1 MIRKN
6 QKKVRELEQKYGGQT
21 MKKSTSIRFG
31 VGVVSLALLLTACGG
46 GSEDGA
52 SAGTK
57 GGTLTFLTE
66 AEQILHLDPQ
76 RNYTGEDLAF
86 ASGYLNRTLTQ
97 YTLSADNNEASQ
109 LVADLATDTG
119 TTPDGG
125 KTWEFTIKDG
135 VKWEDGQ
142 AVTCEDVK
150 YGVSRTFATD
160 IITDGPT
167 YAISMLD
174 IPKDAEGNSVYKGPY
189 VEDAAGQAAYDAA
202 VSCEGSKITFK
213 LASPAADFNYTV
225 TLSAFAPVRKD
236 ADTGENY
243 DDKVLSNGPYKIE
256 SYVKKDKLV
265 LVRNEN
271 WDPATDSFRAALPDR
286 IEYIFSVPGA
296 VITERLMA
304 DSGNDQFAIS
314 PDSVDPAKLAVVF
327 SDAKYEKRRFNE
339 LDPYVRF
346 FFINTTKVPNEKHR
360 QAILAAVNRE
370 ELRKI
375 AGGDY
380 AGEYADGAIKPN
392 IGIDY
397 APTGVWDGLL
407 GEAIPA
413 TGNPELAKKLIEE
426 SGEAFPN
433 PLVIDYPKTE
443 VNDKAVAS
451 IIASLEAVG
460 ITATPNGLEPGGY
473 YGVVFQE
480 DLQGGLTSGGWAPD
494 WTNASTVIP
503 ELFTPSGGFALAR
516 YDDAAW
522 NERVAAAK
530 AMTDRAAQAKEW
542 QALNTEA
549 MKKALIL
556 PTRFGLEQRIHGSKV
571 TGAYIWGPYG
581 SWPYA
586 SLGVEAAN

>member
-1 MIRKN
+1 
-6 QKKVRELEQKYGGQT
+6 
-21 MKKSTSIRFG
+21 MKKSTSIRLG
-31 VGVVSLALLLTACGG
+31 VGVVSLALALSACGG
-46 GSEDGA
+46 KSDGA

-57 GGTLTFLTE
+57 GGTLVFLTE
-66 AEQILHLDPQ
+66 AEQFAHLDPQ

-97 YTLSADNNEASQ
+97 YTLSPDNTEASK

-174 IPKDAEGNSVYKGPY
+174 IAKDADGNSIYKGPY
-189 VEDAAGQAAYDAA
+189 VDDATGQAAYDAA
-202 VSCEGSKITFK
+202 VVCEGSKITFH
-213 LASPAADFNYTV
+213 LNAPIADFNYTV
-225 TLSAFAPVRKD
+225 TLSSFAPVRKD
-236 ADTGENY
+236 ADTGEKY

-256 SYVKKDKLV
+256 SYVKKDKMV

-271 WDPATDSFRAALPDR
+271 WDPATDSFRTALPDR
-286 IEYIFSVPGA
+286 IEYNFAVPSA

-304 DSGNDQFAIS
+304 DAGADANAIS
-314 PDSVDPAKLAVVF
+314 PDSVDPAKLASIF
-327 SDAKYEKRRFNE
+327 SDAKYEKRRWNE

-346 FFINTTKVPNEKHR
+346 YFINTKKVPNEKHR

-392 IGIDY
+392 IGMDY
-397 APTGVWDGLL
+397 APTGLWDSLL
-407 GEAIPA
+407 GDKIPA
-413 TGNPELAKKLIEE
+413 TGNVELAKKLIAD

-451 IIASLEAVG
+451 LVASLAAAG

-473 YGVVFQE
+473 YPIVM
-480 DLQGGLTSGGWAPD
+480 DPAKQGGMTAAGWAPD
-494 WTNASTVIP
+494 WVNASTVIP
-503 ELFTPSGGFALAR
+503 ELFTPTGGFALSQ

-522 NERVAAAK
+522 VTRVAAAK

-549 MKKALIL
+549 VRLGLIL
-556 PTRFGLEQRIHGSKV
+556 PTRFGLEQRIAGSKV
-571 TGAYIWGPYG
+571 TGGYIWGPYG

-586 SLGVEAAN
+586 VLGVSSK

>member
-1 MIRKN
+1 
-6 QKKVRELEQKYGGQT
+6 

-31 VGVVSLALLLTACGG
+31 VGVVSLALVLTACGG
-46 GSEDGA
+46 SKSDGA

-66 AEQILHLDPQ
+66 AEQFAHLDPQ

-97 YTLSADNNEASQ
+97 YTLSADNNEASK

-119 TTPDGG
+119 STPDGG

-167 YAISMLD
+167 YAITLLD
-174 IPKDAEGNSVYKGPY
+174 IAKDADGNSIYKGPY
-189 VEDAAGQAAYDAA
+189 VDDATGQAAYDAA
-202 VSCEGSKITFK
+202 VVCEGSKITFH
-213 LASPAADFNYTV
+213 LAAPAADFNYTV
-225 TLSAFAPVRKD
+225 TLSSFAPVRKD
-236 ADTGENY
+236 ADTGEKY

-271 WDPATDSFRAALPDR
+271 WDPATDSFRKALPDR
-286 IEYIFSVPGA
+286 IEYDFSVPSA

-304 DSGNDQFAIS
+304 DAGNDVYAIS
-314 PDSVDPAKLAVVF
+314 PDSVDPAKLASIF
-327 SDAKYEKRRFNE
+327 SDAKYEKRRWNE

-346 FFINTTKVPNEKHR
+346 YFINTKKVPNEKHR

-392 IGIDY
+392 IGMDY
-397 APTGVWDGLL
+397 APTGLWDSLL
-407 GEAIPA
+407 GDKIPA
-413 TGNPELAKKLIEE
+413 TGNVELAKKLIAD

-451 IIASLEAVG
+451 LVASLAAAG

-473 YGVVFQE
+473 YPIVM
-480 DLQGGLTSGGWAPD
+480 DPAKQGGMTAAGWAPD
-494 WTNASTVIP
+494 WVNASTVIP
-503 ELFTPSGGFALAR
+503 ELFTPTGGFALSQ

-522 NERVAAAK
+522 VQRVAAAK
-530 AMTDRAAQAKEW
+530 AMTDRPAQAKEW

-549 MKKALIL
+549 ARLGLIL
-556 PTRFGLEQRIHGSKV
+556 PTRFGLEQRIAGSKV

-586 SLGVEAAN
+586 ILGVNAK

>member
-31 VGVVSLALLLTACGG
+31 VGVVSLVLLLTACGG

-97 YTLSADNNEASQ
+97 YTLSADNNEASK

-304 DSGNDQFAIS
+304 DAGNDQFAIS
-314 PDSVDPAKLAVVF
+314 PDSVDSAKLAVVF

-413 TGNPELAKKLIEE
+413 TGNPDFAKKLLEE
-426 SGEAFPN
+426 SGEPFPN

-494 WTNASTVIP
+494 WANASTVVP

-522 NERVAAAK
+522 NDRVAAAK
-530 AMTDRAAQAKEW
+530 AMSDRAAQAKEW

-556 PTRFGLEQRIHGSKV
+556 PTRFGLEQRLAGSKV

-586 SLGVEAAN
+586 ALGVEAAN

>member
-1 MIRKN
+1 
-6 QKKVRELEQKYGGQT
+6 

-31 VGVVSLALLLTACGG
+31 VGVVSLALVLTACGG
-46 GSEDGA
+46 SSSDGA

-66 AEQILHLDPQ
+66 AEQFAHLDPQ

-97 YTLSADNNEASQ
+97 YTLSADNNEASK

-160 IITDGPT
+160 IITDGPS
-167 YAISMLD
+167 YAITLLD
-174 IPKDAEGNSVYKGPY
+174 IAKDADGNSIYKGPY
-189 VEDAAGQAAYDAA
+189 VEDATGQAAYDAA
-202 VSCEGSKITFK
+202 VVCEGSKITFK
-213 LASPAADFNYTV
+213 LAAPAADFNYTV

-236 ADTGENY
+236 ADTGEKY

-271 WDPATDSFRAALPDR
+271 WDPATDSFRTALPDR
-286 IEYIFSVPGA
+286 IEYNFAVPSA

-304 DSGNDQFAIS
+304 DAGNDVYAIS
-314 PDSVDPAKLAVVF
+314 PDSVDPAKLASIF
-327 SDAKYEKRRFNE
+327 SDAKYEKRRWNE

-346 FFINTTKVPNEKHR
+346 FFINTKKVPNEKHR

-397 APTGVWDGLL
+397 APTGLWDSLL
-407 GEAIPA
+407 GEAVPA
-413 TGNPELAKKLIEE
+413 TGNVELAKKLIAD
-426 SGEAFPN
+426 SGEEFPN

-451 IIASLEAVG
+451 LVAALGEAG

-473 YGVVFQE
+473 YPIVM
-480 DLQGGLTSGGWAPD
+480 DPAKQGGMTSAGWAPD
-494 WTNASTVIP
+494 WLNASTVIP
-503 ELFTPSGGFALAR
+503 ELFHPNGGFALSQ

-522 NERVAAAK
+522 MARVDAAK

-549 MKKALIL
+549 ARLGLIL
-556 PTRFGLEQRIHGSKV
+556 PTRFGLEQRIAGSKV

-586 SLGVEAAN
+586 TLGVNAQ

>member
-1 MIRKN
+1 
-6 QKKVRELEQKYGGQT
+6 

-31 VGVVSLALLLTACGG
+31 VGVVSLALVLTACGG
-46 GSEDGA
+46 SKDDGA

-66 AEQILHLDPQ
+66 AEQIAHLDPQ

-97 YTLSADNNEASQ
+97 YTLSPDNNEASQ

-174 IPKDAEGNSVYKGPY
+174 IPTDAEGASVYKGPY
-189 VEDAAGQAAYDAA
+189 VDDAAGQAAYDAA
-202 VSCEGSKITFK
+202 VVCEGSKITFK
-213 LASPAADFNYTV
+213 LNAPVADFNYTV

-236 ADTGENY
+236 ADTGEKY

-271 WDPATDSFRAALPDR
+271 WDPATDSFRTALPDR
-286 IEYIFSVPGA
+286 IEYIFAVPAA

-304 DSGNDQFAIS
+304 DAGNDVYAIS
-314 PDSVDPAKLAVVF
+314 PDPVDSAKLASVF
-327 SDAKYEKRRFNE
+327 SDAKYEKRRWNE

-346 FFINTTKVPNEKHR
+346 YFINTKKVPNEKHR

-392 IGIDY
+392 IGMDY
-397 APTGVWDGLL
+397 APTGLWDSLL
-407 GEAIPA
+407 GEKVEP
-413 TGNPELAKKLIEE
+413 TGNPELAKKLIAE
-426 SGEAFPN
+426 SGEPFPN

-451 IIASLEAVG
+451 IVAALEAVG

-473 YGVVFQE
+473 YPIVMDPE
-480 DLQGGLTSGGWAPD
+480 KQGGMTAAGWAPD
-494 WTNASTVIP
+494 WLNASTVIP
-503 ELFTPSGGFALAR
+503 ELFTPSGGFALSQ

-522 NERVAAAK
+522 VERVAAAK

-549 MKKALIL
+549 ARLGLIL
-556 PTRFGLEQRIHGSKV
+556 PTRFGLEQRLAGSKV

-586 SLGVEAAN
+586 ILGVNTK

>member
-1 MIRKN
+1 
-6 QKKVRELEQKYGGQT
+6 
-21 MKKSTSIRFG
+21 
-31 VGVVSLALLLTACGG
+31 VVSLALVLTACGG
-46 GSEDGA
+46 SSSDGA

-66 AEQILHLDPQ
+66 AEQFAHLDPQ

-97 YTLSADNNEASQ
+97 YTLSADNNEASK

-160 IITDGPT
+160 IITDGPS
-167 YAISMLD
+167 YAITLLD
-174 IPKDAEGNSVYKGPY
+174 IAKDADGNSIYKGPY
-189 VEDAAGQAAYDAA
+189 VEDATGQAAYDAA
-202 VSCEGSKITFK
+202 VVCEGSKITFK
-213 LASPAADFNYTV
+213 LAAPAADFNYTV

-236 ADTGENY
+236 ADTGEKY

-271 WDPATDSFRAALPDR
+271 WDPATDSFRTALPDR
-286 IEYIFSVPGA
+286 IEYNFAVPSA

-304 DSGNDQFAIS
+304 DAGNDVYAIS
-314 PDSVDPAKLAVVF
+314 PDSVDPAKLASIF
-327 SDAKYEKRRFNE
+327 SDAKYEKRRWNE

-346 FFINTTKVPNEKHR
+346 FFINTKKVPNEKHR

-397 APTGVWDGLL
+397 APTGLWDSLL
-407 GEAIPA
+407 GEAVPA
-413 TGNPELAKKLIEE
+413 TGNVELAKKLIAD
-426 SGEAFPN
+426 SGEEFPN

-451 IIASLEAVG
+451 LVAALGEAG

-473 YGVVFQE
+473 YPIVM
-480 DLQGGLTSGGWAPD
+480 DPAKQGGMTSAGWAPD
-494 WTNASTVIP
+494 WLNASTVIP
-503 ELFTPSGGFALAR
+503 ELFHPNGGFALSQ

-522 NERVAAAK
+522 MARVDAAK

-549 MKKALIL
+549 ARLGLIL
-556 PTRFGLEQRIHGSKV
+556 PTRFGLEQRIAGSKV

-586 SLGVEAAN
+586 TLGVNAQ

>member
-1 MIRKN
+1 
-6 QKKVRELEQKYGGQT
+6 

-31 VGVVSLALLLTACGG
+31 VGVMSLALLLTACGG
-46 GSEDGA
+46 SEGDGA
-52 SAGTK
+52 SAGAK

-66 AEQILHLDPQ
+66 AEQIAHLDPQ

-174 IPKDAEGNSVYKGPY
+174 IPQVDGASIYKGPY

-202 VSCEGSKITFK
+202 VVCEGSKITFK
-213 LASPAADFNYTV
+213 LSSPVADFNYTV

-236 ADTGENY
+236 ADTGEKY
-243 DDKVLSNGPYKIE
+243 DDKPLSNGPYKIE

-271 WDPATDSFRAALPDR
+271 WDPATDSFRTALPDR
-286 IEYIFSVPGA
+286 IEMVFAVPAA

-304 DSGNDQFAIS
+304 DAGDDVYAIS
-314 PDSVDPAKLAVVF
+314 PDSVDSTKLATVF

-346 FFINTTKVPNEKHR
+346 FFINTKKVPNEKHR

-397 APTGVWDGLL
+397 APTGLWETLL
-407 GEAIPA
+407 GEAVPA
-413 TGNPELAKKLIEE
+413 TGNPELAKKLLEE

-451 IIASLEAVG
+451 IVAALEAVG

-473 YGVVFQE
+473 YPIVM
-480 DLQGGLTSGGWAPD
+480 DPAKQGGLTSAGWAPD
-494 WTNASTVIP
+494 WLNASTVIP
-503 ELFTPSGGFALAR
+503 ELFSPAGGFALSQ

-522 NERVAAAK
+522 VERVAAAK

-549 MKKALIL
+549 ARLGLIL
-556 PTRFGLEQRIHGSKV
+556 PTRFGLEQRMHGSKV

-586 SLGVEAAN
+586 TLGVDAQ